1 MLADTLEKI
10 KKSVA
15 EIDYGKGPEM
25 KAEKKL
31 VIRDA
36 EAGVPV
42 CKPQDKEFPVRA
54 KLSYENY
61 LEAIMCRNDDYEY
74 NFAFKNAGVPQY
86 PIS

>member
-15 EIDYGKGPEM
+15 EIDKGQIPEI

-36 EAGVPV
+36 EAGTPV
-42 CKPQDKEFPVRA
+42 GKPQDREFPPMA
-54 KLSYENY
+54 
-61 LEAIMCRNDDYEY
+61 
-74 NFAFKNAGVPQY
+74 
-86 PIS
+86 

>member
-1 MLADTLEKI
+1 MLADTLKKI

-15 EIDYGKGPEM
+15 EIDEGKGPEM

-54 KLSYENY
+54 
-61 LEAIMCRNDDYEY
+61 
-74 NFAFKNAGVPQY
+74 
-86 PIS
+86 